1 MSDSE
6 ATTDL
11 SDKNCTGDELE
22 TDTPHMMQ
30 NIPKVVSQSNGIGTI
45 KRAVR
50 DEVTSVSV
58 TRVSTFFFLL

>member
-22 TDTPHMMQ
+22 SENPHLLQ
-30 NIPKVVSQSNGIGTI
+30 NLPKVVSQSNGIGTL
-45 KRAVR
+45 KRSFK
-50 DEVTSVSV
+50 DD
-58 TRVSTFFFLL
+58 VSTFRLNRKYC